1 MKGQI
6 QNRILAFFLAMVML
20 CTSAPFPAISVEPE
34 EPVQNVEQEG
44 TATSVYSKYV
54 GSLAEISFDFYSYLV
69 ISDDP
74 SIAVQDGQEL
84 VATDMTDPLVLEIV
98 DYYWDE
104 ESCALWYKVKAAPGC
119 TLPEKLQQYPWAF
132 QNYTDVYEEEDWES
146 YSPDSLIIHEN
157 MEIPTLSSDTG
168 VTVSA
173 FNLPEGATLTVKAPE
188 IDGKP
193 LPGMYDIKIIV
204 DGEEW
209 QPIDYGTSVRI
220 SIPVEGVEDGEYV
233 DVYHFLENKSAIEQN
248 DDVEYIST
256 EPATEKELT
265 IFAEAINAS
274 DREGYIA
281 RVVAEKVEVSNG
293 IASVATNSFSV
304 FYYDNGAYGDSD
316 GNASSGGTPNPINFD
331 AYNVDN
337 GKTYFVTRGTL
348 IYCYNAKPSDV
359 SITCDKTPTA
369 VTYSHSQTY
378 GEWYNK
384 KTAYVYKVE
393 DNAPMYSKTTL
404 FKNNPVVEDV
414 SIYFVVMPTLTVKF
428 ETHLTNWQS
437 FITLPPDITTGIFMG
452 NCPADQHDPAKGKY
466 GALNYTLGTPTIAE
480 GVTGYTFNGWY
491 VKHAPEQTFAGG
503 QAISLSNE
511 TLQVKWDENTESYE
525 VTLVADFSVAPHKI
539 TYVYNDGVTP
549 DKTITYQYEN
559 LITIEDPTRV
569 GYNFLYWEIDTTNID
584 PVEDW
589 RAQFTTDQVP
599 GGSTV
604 TNMYGDV
611 TLKAVWEASGN
622 TPYTVRHMYESL
634 TNPGTYEFT
643 GETTTQYGT
652 TGGQTNAEL
661 AKKPVAGFY
670 VDETDPNCYIN
681 TTIAADGSTVAEVRY
696 KRAELTITFVDP
708 QNNQELGKSTGLY
721 GAAVTGVPTPTK
733 DNYVFMGW
741 YTADYP
747 DQDYIPTTYPAT
759 NLTLYAQWNIKK
771 ATITFID
778 PLNNNSILHV
788 INDKAETK
796 VDAPADP
803 TKDGYEFD
811 GWYTDTT
818 YANMFSFPY
827 TLKGDDNIMLYA
839 KWIANKYT
847 ITFDTDGGTEIAPI
861 TQDYGSAVTAPA
873 DPTKEGYT
881 FGGWVDADGNT
892 VTFPTTMPAENI
904 TLYAKWTVKQYQVV
918 ISCDTPGAVEVSGA
932 GIYAYG
938 TSAPIC
944 IKPVDG
950 YRIKSITR
958 NGVVWGTANQDG
970 TPNNESV
977 KENLTI
983 VITVEAIP
991 YTITYNLAGGTVA
1004 GSNPGSYTVESG
1016 EITLINP
1023 TRTGY
1028 TFAGWT
1034 GTGLDDATMEVTIP
1048 AGSIG
1053 NRVYTATWTIKSYTV
1068 TWIVDGNTTTET
1080 YEYGAAIVM
1089 PETPQKTG
1097 YTFAGWSGDVPGTMP
1112 AYNLSFTAL
1121 WTPNT
1126 NTPYVVK
1133 HYQQNIAD
1141 DNYTLAETEN
1151 LAGTTDTEVT
1161 PAVKPY
1167 TGFTAPITQTVTIQ
1181 ADGSTIVE
1189 YYYDRELYTIVWEN
1203 EDGTVLETDS
1213 NVKYGATPVYNGA
1226 TPTKA
1231 DDPQYR
1237 YTFAG
1242 WDPAIAEVTGEAT
1255 YTATYTK
1262 TERAYTVTYERG
1274 FGLGS
1279 TTQEYLWGTT
1289 VTIDVVDPAY
1299 TGFAFLGW
1307 QCDIAGCA
1315 CAEGVYHQLG
1325 YAFTMPAADVVL
1337 TAKWDPKPY
1346 TLTYNGEGVMQTQE
1360 FYAAG
1365 KTVVVAAAPIR
1376 DGYKFTGWKDEVTGT
1391 VYQPGDEFTMP
1402 AADMTLTAQWTVK
1415 TYTITFVDWNG
1426 NVLQTAQVQYGIM
1439 PAAPANPSRPRTMDY
1454 SYEFTGWSPAVV
1466 NVTGDQTYTATYK
1479 ARQHYVYIGINYS
1492 YHMSTYQYTYPSDG
1506 HSKQNAY
1513 HQFPNE
1519 PRELWMEA
1527 MRAAYQSD
1535 GSWSLYP
1542 ADNSGQ
1548 LTGLPSEFINETL
1561 LKQHAVTTNS
1571 AYGVFDS
1578 TGDLVKACFQFSA
1591 DDATNTQMYEALI
1604 KAWLKQG
1611 ILGGTDIYWD
1621 KVPPENC
1628 KVIPYVVK
1636 QQGSG
1641 NWYVDMVIVV
1651 DETSLTIEAPK
1662 VEGSD
1667 GQIFLFEI
1675 TATDHPGFGFVVAV
1689 SEGKS
1694 VVINGLFP
1702 GKEYIV
1708 KELTGWS
1715 WRSTKTPT
1723 WAYTTDENPNYSGIL
1738 PNLDTSGEGDTATF
1752 TLGTTSNKLVV
1763 SNTWADTDWLGD
1775 EAYLD
1780 NKFPPYVEI
1789 TP

>member
-1 MKGQI
+1 M
-6 QNRILAFFLAMVML
+6 
-20 CTSAPFPAISVEPE
+20 
-34 EPVQNVEQEG
+34 
-44 TATSVYSKYV
+44 
-54 GSLAEISFDFYSYLV
+54 
-69 ISDDP
+69 
-74 SIAVQDGQEL
+74 
-84 VATDMTDPLVLEIV
+84 
-98 DYYWDE
+98 
-104 ESCALWYKVKAAPGC
+104 
-119 TLPEKLQQYPWAF
+119 
-132 QNYTDVYEEEDWES
+132 ED
-146 YSPDSLIIHEN
+146 
-157 MEIPTLSSDTG
+157 
-168 VTVSA
+168 
-173 FNLPEGATLTVKAPE
+173 
-188 IDGKP
+188 
-193 LPGMYDIKIIV
+193 
-204 DGEEW
+204 
-209 QPIDYGTSVRI
+209 
-220 SIPVEGVEDGEYV
+220 
-233 DVYHFLENKSAIEQN
+233 
-248 DDVEYIST
+248 
-256 EPATEKELT
+256 
-265 IFAEAINAS
+265 
-274 DREGYIA
+274 
-281 RVVAEKVEVSNG
+281 
-293 IASVATNSFSV
+293 
-304 FYYDNGAYGDSD
+304 
-316 GNASSGGTPNPINFD
+316 
-331 AYNVDN
+331 NVD
-337 GKTYFVTRGTL
+337 
-348 IYCYNAKPSDV
+348 
-359 SITCDKTPTA
+359 
-369 VTYSHSQTY
+369 H
-378 GEWYNK
+378 
-384 KTAYVYKVE
+384 
-393 DNAPMYSKTTL
+393 
-404 FKNNPVVEDV
+404 
-414 SIYFVVMPTLTVKF
+414 
-428 ETHLTNWQS
+428 
-437 FITLPPDITTGIFMG
+437 
-452 NCPADQHDPAKGKY
+452 
-466 GALNYTLGTPTIAE
+466 
-480 GVTGYTFNGWY
+480 
-491 VKHAPEQTFAGG
+491 
-503 QAISLSNE
+503 
-511 TLQVKWDENTESYE
+511 YE
-525 VTLVADFSVAPHKI
+525 ITLVAIVEVEDHII
-539 TYVYNDGVTP
+539 TYKDGETSHSVP
-549 DKTITYQYEN
+549 YIFEEE
-559 LITIEDPTRV
+559 ITIEKPSKA
-569 GYNFLYWEIDTTNID
+569 GY
-584 PVEDW
+584 V
-589 RAQFTTDQVP
+589 FTGWKILDENLDLIQNWTEKFEAANRIVP
-599 GGSTV
+599 GGTALI
-604 TNMYGDV
+604 NMYGDV
-611 TLKAVWEASGN
+611 TLEAQWEEAGDTQYKVYHYYQN
-622 TPYTVRHMYESL
+622 TAGDGYDVSPVVDTL
-634 TNPGTYEFT
+634 
-643 GETTTQYGT
+643 YGT
-652 TGGQTNAEL
+652 TNDNTRAEL
-661 AKKPVAGFY
+661 AKRVLLGFE
-670 VDETDPNCYIN
+670 VESVEEKQ
-681 TTIAADGSTVAEVRY
+681 IAADGSTEVIIRY
-696 KRAELTITFVDP
+696 IRKTVTVTFDS
-708 QNNQELGKSTGLY
+708 LGGSTVNPVTGLY
-721 GAAVTGVPTPTK
+721 DAPFTAPTAPEREH
-733 DNYVFMGW
+733 YVFLGW
-741 YTADYP
+741 YTADDP
-747 DQDYIPTTYPAT
+747 DNLYTFSTIPAT
-759 NLTLYAQWNIKK
+759 DLTLYAKWNIKK

-778 PLNNNSILHV
+778 PLNNSVLDV
-788 INDKAETK
+788 INEDAGMT
-796 VDAPADP
+796 VNAPAP
-803 TKDGYEFD
+803 KKDGYNFG

-818 YANMFSFPY
+818 YATKFEFPY
-827 TLKGDDNIMLYA
+827 TLNGDDNITLYA
-839 KWIANKYT
+839 KWEANKYT
-847 ITFDTDGGTEIAPI
+847 VTFKDYNGEVIETQTVEYGKSAIAPADPTREGYTFTGWDVAFDNVTSDLTVTAQYEINQYTVKFVDWDGTELK
-861 TQDYGSAVTAPA
+861 TETVSHGGSATAPA
-873 DPTKEGYT
+873 DPTREGYT
-881 FGGWVDADGNT
+881 FTGWDVAFDNVTSNLTVTAQYEIKTYT
-892 VTFPTTMPAENI
+892 VTFVDWDGTELKTETVNHGSSATAPADPTREGYTFAGWDKGYSNVTSNLTVTAQYAVNTYTITWIVDGNETTETYEYGAAITPPADPEKEGHTFAGWSPAVPATMPAED
-904 TLYAKWTVKQYQVV
+904 LELVAQWTVKQYQVV
-918 ISCDTPGAVEVSGA
+918 ISCDKPGAVEVSGA
-932 GIYAYG
+932 GTYAYG

-983 VITVEAIP
+983 VITVEAIL
-991 YTITYNLAGGTVA
+991 YTITYDLDGGTVA
-1004 GSNPGSYTVESG
+1004 GSNPESYTVESG

-1053 NRVYTATWTIKSYTV
+1053 NRAYTATWKINTYTV
-1068 TWIVDGNTTTET
+1068 TWIVDGNKTTET
-1080 YEYGAAIVM
+1080 YEYGA
-1089 PETPQKTG
+1089 TPTFKGSTDKAADAQYT
-1097 YTFAGWSGDVPGTMP
+1097 YTFAGW
-1112 AYNLSFTAL
+1112 
-1121 WTPNT
+1121 
-1126 NTPYVVK
+1126 
-1133 HYQQNIAD
+1133 
-1141 DNYTLAETEN
+1141 
-1151 LAGTTDTEVT
+1151 T
-1161 PAVKPY
+1161 PAID
-1167 TGFTAPITQTVTIQ
+1167 T
-1181 ADGSTIVE
+1181 
-1189 YYYDRELYTIVWEN
+1189 
-1203 EDGTVLETDS
+1203 
-1213 NVKYGATPVYNGA
+1213 
-1226 TPTKA
+1226 
-1231 DDPQYR
+1231 
-1237 YTFAG
+1237 
-1242 WDPAIAEVTGEAT
+1242 VTGEAT
-1255 YTATYTK
+1255 YTATYTQTK
-1262 TERAYTVTYERG
+1262 RAYTVTYERG
-1274 FGLGS
+1274 LGLES

-1337 TAKWDPKPY
+1337 TAKWDPNPY
-1346 TLTYNGEGVMQTQE
+1346 TLTYNGEGVTETQE

-1402 AADMTLTAQWTVK
+1402 EENVTLTAQWTVK

-1527 MRAAYQSD
+1527 MRAAYQPD

-1548 LTGLPSEFINETL
+1548 LTGLPSDFINETL